1 MDILEKIYE
10 MFIAN
15 SLDLKPEKVIR
26 GIHEKI
32 NELEE
37 EYCLSSEL
45 ADEIEEAM
53 LDVVAENQKKSFFEG
68 FKLAVKF
75 FKELSAE

>member
-10 MFIAN
+10 MYIAN
-15 SLDLKPEKVIR
+15 SLDLKPEKVIW
-26 GIHEKI
+26 GIHEEIDK
-32 NELEE
+32 LEA
-37 EYCLSSEL
+37 EYDLSPEL

-53 LDVVAENQKKSFFEG
+53 LDIVAKNQKKSFFEG

-75 FKELSAE
+75 FREMSE

>member
-10 MFIAN
+10 MYTSN
-15 SLDLKPEKVIR
+15 SLDLKPEKVIWS
-26 GIHEKI
+26 IHEEIEK
-32 NELEE
+32 LED
-37 EYCLSSEL
+37 EYFLSPEL

-53 LDVVAENQKKSFFEG
+53 LDIVAENQKKSFFKG
-68 FKLAVKF
+68 FRLAVKF

>member
-1 MDILEKIYE
+1 MEILEKIYE
-10 MFIAN
+10 MYIAN

-26 GIHEKI
+26 GIHEEIDK
-32 NELEE
+32 LEE
-37 EYCLSSEL
+37 EYDLSPEL

-53 LDVVAENQKKSFFEG
+53 LDIVAENQKTSFYAG

-75 FKELSAE
+75 FKDLSAE

>member
-1 MDILEKIYE
+1 MDILEKIYS

-15 SLDLKPEKVIR
+15 SLDLKPEKVIC
-26 GIHEKI
+26 GIHEEIDK
-32 NELEE
+32 LEE
-37 EYCLSSEL
+37 EYDLSSEL

-53 LDVVAENQKKSFFEG
+53 LDIVAENQKKSFFEG

-75 FKELSAE
+75 FREMSE

>member
-10 MFIAN
+10 MYTAN

-26 GIHEKI
+26 GIHEEI
-32 NELEE
+32 NKLEE
-37 EYCLSSEL
+37 EYYLSPEL

-53 LDVVAENQKKSFFEG
+53 LDIVAENQKKSFFEG
-68 FKLAVKF
+68 FRLAVKF

>member
-15 SLDLKPEKVIR
+15 SLDLKPEKVIW
-26 GIHEKI
+26 GVHEELNK
-32 NELEE
+32 LEE
-37 EYCLSSEL
+37 EYYLSPEL

-53 LDVVAENQKKSFFEG
+53 LDIVAENQKKSFFEG
-68 FKLAVKF
+68 FRLAVKF
-75 FKELSAE
+75 FKEMSAE